1 MGEVE
6 ACGGG
11 TGVAEGAG
19 EAAAVGYVVISGNVA
34 DDVENTGPGKLMAEL
49 TGLAGKSD
57 VENAGGK
64 DEDVKRSKF

>member
-19 EAAAVGYVVISGNVA
+19 EAATVGYVVISGNVA

-49 TGLAGKSD
+49 AGKSD

>member
-1 MGEVE
+1 M
-6 ACGGG
+6 
-11 TGVAEGAG
+11 AEGAG
-19 EAAAVGYVVISGNVA
+19 EAATVGYVVISGNVA

-49 TGLAGKSD
+49 AGKSD